1 MTTVIKTAK
10 PATSLVGLTEAEAQ
24 ARRQRGQ
31 GNNVAM
37 RTSRTY
43 GQIIRG
49 NVFNAINIILFGL
62 GAVLVSIGRAGDAV
76 TSVGIVG
83 MNMIVGI
90 YQEIRAKRQLDKIAL
105 LTRPRVTVVR
115 DGQPREIDPAEV
127 VLGDLI
133 QINVGD
139 QMVADGTV
147 VGDSNAE
154 IDESLLTGEADAIRK
169 TEGSEILSGS
179 FCVSGGG
186 TYEVTR
192 VGNDSFAN
200 KLTANAREFQ
210 MVKTPL
216 QTEIN
221 LILRFLMAL
230 AVFLGIQLLAATILS
245 ATPFMRQVQF
255 ASVIVGLIPNGL
267 FFMVILAYAMGAV
280 RIVRQGALVQ
290 QSNAVESLSRVT
302 VLCTDKTGTLTA
314 NRILYDTIHT
324 FERTPE
330 ELERLLADV
339 VASQS
344 TSNKTSDAV
353 REKLGGTKRTLRDE
367 VTFSS
372 KLKWSAVS
380 LDDVDLKGVY
390 VLGALEMLMP
400 HIATLPANA
409 QDVLAGFSDQGKRVL
424 AFATHSEPVSL
435 HDGDTPVL
443 PPLTLLG
450 FVTFVDE
457 LRPHLQQTL
466 ESFRRNGIAV
476 KVISGDNPQTVAA
489 LARQAGFPGDLSYVS
504 GTQLATMSPAEF
516 QQAANS
522 NTIFG
527 RITPEQKEALVDA
540 LKSEG
545 HYVAMMGDGVN
556 DVLSLKK
563 ADIGIAMQSGSSATR
578 NVADMIL
585 MGDSF
590 EALPPA
596 FTEGQRIVNGMK
608 DILRLF
614 LTRVGYSALLIIGV
628 SLLNLGFPF
637 VPKHNALLSLF
648 VVGVPTFA
656 LAVWARPGKL
666 PKGSLLKEIT
676 HFVIPAAF
684 VTYLIGM
691 IIYVSAIFLAVAT
704 EFNTEITPEVV
715 TSFQT
720 YTGIDYDISAPDA
733 YMSEVAV
740 LSAQTALTTFLV
752 YAGLLLVLFVEPPV
766 KWFVGGDEFSGDW
779 RPTYVA
785 VGLLIA
791 FILIQLIEPFRRFAE
806 LLILPLWAH
815 ALLIVATLLWMLLLR
830 TFWRNNWLQRFAG
843 LPVRNW
849 NDDGMTAPR

>member
-1 MTTVIKTAK
+1 MTLEVTI
-10 PATSLVGLTEAEAQ
+10 PPGLPSGLSEAEAQ
-24 ARRQRGQ
+24 SRRQRGQ
-31 GNNVAM
+31 GNDVAM

-49 NVFNAINIILFGL
+49 NVINAINIILFGL
-62 GAVLVSIGRAGDAV
+62 GAVMVSIGRAGDAV
-76 TSVGIVG
+76 TSVGLVG
-83 MNMIVGI
+83 LNMVIGI
-90 YQEIRAKRQLDKIAL
+90 YQEVRAKRQLDNIAL
-105 LTRPRVTVVR
+105 LTRPRVTVMR
-115 DGQPREIDPAEV
+115 DGQPREVDPSEV
-127 VLGDLI
+127 VLGDI
-133 QINVGD
+133 IRISVGD
-139 QMVADGTV
+139 QMVADGV
-147 VGDSNAE
+147 VLGDSNAE

-169 TEGSEILSGS
+169 VEGNEILSGS

-186 TYEVTR
+186 YYEVTR

-210 MVKTPL
+210 MAKTPL
-216 QTEIN
+216 QIEIN

-230 AVFLGIQLLAATILS
+230 AVFLGIQLLLATILS

-280 RIVRQGALVQ
+280 RIVQQGALVQ
-290 QSNAVESLSRVT
+290 QANAVESLSRVT

-314 NRILYDTIHT
+314 NRIMYDAIHP
-324 FERTPE
+324 FERTPA

-339 VASQS
+339 VTSQS
-344 TSNKTSDAV
+344 SSNKTSDAV
-353 REKLGGTKRTLRDE
+353 RDKLGGRKRPLRDE

-372 KLKWSAVS
+372 RLKWSAVS
-380 LDDVDLKGVY
+380 IDDADLKGVY
-390 VLGALEMLMP
+390 VLGALEMLTP
-400 HIATLPANA
+400 HLASLPADANATLAA
-409 QDVLAGFSDQGKRVL
+409 LSDQGKRVL
-424 AFATHSEPVSL
+424 TFAYHPQPVSL
-435 HDGDTPVL
+435 HDEDDAPVL

-466 ESFRRNGIAV
+466 EAFRSNGIAV

-489 LARQAGFPGDLSYVS
+489 LARQAGFPGDLSFVS
-504 GTQLATMSPAEF
+504 GTDLATMTPAEF
-516 QQAANS
+516 QKAANT

-540 LKSEG
+540 LKAEG

-596 FTEGQRIVNGMK
+596 FTEGQRIINGMK

-656 LAVWARPGKL
+656 LALWARPGKL
-666 PKGSLLKEIT
+666 PKGSLLREIT
-676 HFVIPAAF
+676 HFVIPAAL
-684 VTYLIGM
+684 VTYVIGM
-691 IIYVSAIFLAVAT
+691 LVYVAAVFLSIST
-704 EFNTEITPEVV
+704 ELPNEVTPEAIA
-715 TSFQT
+715 SFQL
-720 YTGIDYDISAPDA
+720 YTGIDYDISAPDTFL
-733 YMSEVAV
+733 SEVAV
-740 LSAQTALTTFLV
+740 LAAQTALTTFLV
-752 YAGLLLVLFVEPPV
+752 YAGLVLVLFVEPPIR
-766 KWFVGGDEFSGDW
+766 WFVGGDEYSGDW
-779 RPTYVA
+779 RPTFVA
-785 VGLLIA
+785 GGLLVG
-791 FILIQLIEPFRRFAE
+791 FIVIQLIEPLRRFAE
-806 LLILPLWAH
+806 LLVLPLWAH
-815 ALLIVATLLWMLLLR
+815 GLLVAVTLLWMLILR
-830 TFWRNNWLQRFAG
+830 MAWRNHWMERFAG
-843 LPVRNW
+843 LPVRTW
-849 NDDGMTAPR
+849 ADGEAPPTR